1 MAASARTL
9 NPTQR
14 LVAQID
20 DLHQSALMARNRSLG
35 QNWIDEVR
43 QFYELKR
50 AVEPIYPV
58 FAPAV
63 RVPSLQM
70 LMLQEATDLSDIS
83 PRIYVAKN
91 TDWSEFDLDNEYAL
105 EAQWQQSRANQAL
118 LHMICWALFAGNGFI
133 QVGYDPFARN
143 GMGDIYLDSRPPHS
157 VFVDPNATNQDDW
170 QYIIL
175 EDKLYL
181 DEIRRN
187 WPLTGYDVPDTGK
200 VRPQPGEPSNTI
212 ELPTGPMQSMGTIG
226 PFGGGVGP
234 SSTARVRTVFIRD
247 YSVKELAPSSEDR
260 STQVGSPVAIPKYLP
275 AYPRGRI
282 IIEANGE
289 ILFNDN
295 NWVPDGRFPLVHMPG
310 MPNLTGFWAPPPV
323 RYTKTIQEMAEK
335 MISQNYENM
344 VRMNRQIVFLRAD
357 SGIDPEEFANV
368 PAAAYQYNMTS
379 TKPDFFG
386 PPAFPQQY
394 FEMPNMLLELQ
405 KDLQGFPSSRTGKAP
420 AGNVSAPLFE
430 AAISQAQTLTRLRAK
445 LLEDAVERLGSLLLS
460 AMQSFY
466 LSPRSIPG
474 YVKGEMKPVQWTPV
488 PFGEMRQAKLDPASV
503 KPYSQSSRKM
513 MVPLLR
519 QLRMIGIKRG
529 LTMLDFPDAA
539 EAAQEAER
547 ELEAGILAKS
557 GFKGGKG
564 GG

>member
-1 MAASARTL
+1 MAAAARSIS
-9 NPTQR
+9 PKDR
-14 LVAQID
+14 LVNQID
-20 DLHQSALMARNRSLG
+20 ELYQAGMQARNRAMG
-35 QNWIDEVR
+35 QNWYDEIR

-63 RVPSLQM
+63 RIPSLQM

-91 TDWSEFDLDNEYAL
+91 TDWSELDQDNEYAL
-105 EAQWQQSRANQAL
+105 EAQWQQSRTNMAI
-118 LHMICWALFAGNGFI
+118 LHMILWALFTGNGFI
-133 QVGYDPFARN
+133 QVGYDPFARF
-143 GMGDIYLDSRPPHS
+143 GMGDVYVDARPPHS
-157 VFVDPNATNQDDW
+157 VIVDPNAVNQDDW

-200 VRPQPGEPSNTI
+200 VRPQPGEPQNTI

-234 SSTARVRTVFIRD
+234 SSTARVRTLFIRD
-247 YSVKELAPSSEDR
+247 YSVKELTPAAEERD
-260 STQVGSPVAIPKYLP
+260 TQIGLPIAQPRYVP

-289 ILFNDN
+289 ILFNDQ
-295 NWVPDGRFPLVHMPG
+295 NWPPDSRFPLVHMPG
-310 MPNLTGFWAPPPV
+310 MPNLTSFWAPPPV

-344 VRMNRQIVFLRAD
+344 VRMNRQMVFLRAD

-379 TKPDFFG
+379 QAPTFFG

-394 FEMPNMLLELQ
+394 LEMPSMLLELQ

-445 LLEDAVERLGSLLLS
+445 LLEDSVERIGSLILS
-460 AMQSFY
+460 AMQTFY
-466 LSPRSIPG
+466 LSPRQIPG
-474 YVKGEMKPVQWTPV
+474 YVKGEMKPVKWTPI
-488 PFGEMRQAKLDPASV
+488 PFGETRMAKLDPASV
-503 KPYSQSSRKM
+503 KPYSQTSRKM

-547 ELEAGILAKS
+547 ELEAGIMGKAGL
-557 GFKGGKG
+557 KGGKP
-564 GG
+564 